1 MYQANLLKKWEE
13 FCEKSKPRTKK
24 KKDKK
29 EVLLKV

>member
-13 FCEKSKPRTKK
+13 FGEKSKPRTKK
-24 KKDKK
+24 KHKK